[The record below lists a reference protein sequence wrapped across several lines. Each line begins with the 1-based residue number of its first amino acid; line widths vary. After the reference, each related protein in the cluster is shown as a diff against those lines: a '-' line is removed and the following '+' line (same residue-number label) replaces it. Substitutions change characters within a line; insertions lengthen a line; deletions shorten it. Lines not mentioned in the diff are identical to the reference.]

1 MRLMACYTTLFL
13 SLFSLTDQTK
23 GRPKPLVA
31 QGTDCSNIKDLF
43 PTAASGVYLIQPLGF
58 NVPFKVFCRMLPDGG
73 WTVFQKRTG
82 GAVSFDRKWAEYKH
96 GFGSPR
102 KDHWLGLCKVY
113 AITKAAGTRWT
124 MKVDLRDFGGGG
136 AFAEYDDFKL
146 GGMRS
151 SYRLTVGDYRGNA
164 GDAIRGGSAGAD
176 QNGFGFSTK
185 DVDADGCS
193 PCIFGDIAVNK
204 CTSFM
209 GGGWWY
215 SRCGSASLN
224 GDWHPAGEN
233 RGWASGLHWLT
244 WRGPGPYSASASRMM
259 IKAMGDN
266 TAPS

>member
-31 QGTDCSNIKDLF
+31 QGTDCSNIRDLS
-43 PTAASGVYLIQPLGF
+43 PTAASGIYLVRPPGGSR
-58 NVPFKVFCRMLPDGG
+58 PFKVYCEMLPDGG

-82 GAVSFDRKWAEYKH
+82 RAISFDRKWSEYKH
-96 GFGSPR
+96 GFGNLR
-102 KDHWLGLCKVY
+102 QDHWLGLCKVY
-113 AITKAAGTRWT
+113 TLTKTRRWT
-124 MKVDLRDFGGGG
+124 MKVNLWDFEGGG

-164 GDAIRGGSAGAD
+164 GDAVRGDFPGVD
-176 QNGFGFSTK
+176 QNGFGFST
-185 DVDADGCS
+185 VDRDKDGCS
-193 PCIFGDIAVNK
+193 PCIFGDIAVDD
-204 CTSFM
+204 CSSSM

-259 IKAMGDN
+259 IKAI
-266 TAPS
+266 